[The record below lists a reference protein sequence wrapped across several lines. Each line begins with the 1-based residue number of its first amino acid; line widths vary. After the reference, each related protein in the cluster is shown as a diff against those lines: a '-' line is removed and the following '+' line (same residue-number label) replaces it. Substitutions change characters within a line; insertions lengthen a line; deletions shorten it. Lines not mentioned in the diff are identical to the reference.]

1 MIDELLGRAE
11 LKARI
16 EELEDE
22 KHHLQ
27 RQLDAESDRRADAV
41 SAKQQ
46 AEKRI
51 NELEDKITEL
61 EDTLDRHQSASD
73 ADAGRTPR
81 ATDTVRG
88 DRLDEILRRLRSV
101 ETGPEGA
108 LTAVIED
115 EDLPLSRTIRS
126 TAGDCGPLV
135 RQAAPTIYYADDA
148 GLISVCLRPPITPE
162 AFTEWDSEF
171 TVDEAWFRPTGTL
184 VFGVVRADVFAVGV
198 YEEGERLTHAG
209 FETDVKSDHSKGGFS
224 QGRFERIRNE
234 QIDNH
239 LDEARELLT
248 ETVDEADPDRVIL
261 TGGKSVL
268 PELAELADHTATT
281 DAGGKPLDALE
292 HAFADFWSTRVVT
305 L

>member
-61 EDTLDRHQSASD
+61 EDTLDRHQSTSD

-126 TAGDCGPLV
+126 TAGDCGPLI

-148 GLISVCLRPPITPE
+148 GLVSVCLRPPITPE

>member
-11 LKARI
+11 LKDRI
-16 EELEDE
+16 QELEDD

-27 RQLDAESDRRADAV
+27 RQLEAESERRADAV
-41 SAKQQ
+41 SDRQ
-46 AEKRI
+46 AAEQRV
-51 NELEDKITEL
+51 NQLEDKITEL
-61 EDTLDRHQSASD
+61 EDRLDRQQAAED
-73 ADAGRTPR
+73 TATDRTPR
-81 ATDTVRG
+81 STDTVRG
-88 DRLDEILRRLRSV
+88 DRLAEILRRLRSV

-115 EDLPLSRTIRS
+115 EELPLSRPVQS
-126 TAGDCGPLV
+126 AAGDCGPLV
-135 RQAAPTIYYADDA
+135 RQAAPTVYYTDDA
-148 GLISVCLRPPITPE
+148 GLVSVCLRPPLMPDG
-162 AFTEWDSEF
+162 FTEWDDEF
-171 TVDEAWFRPTGTL
+171 RVDESWFRPTGTL
-184 VFGVVRADVFAVGV
+184 VFAVVRADVFAVGV
-198 YEEGERLTHAG
+198 YEAGERAEYAG

-234 QIDNH
+234 QIDDH
-239 LDEARELLT
+239 LSEARELLT
-248 ETVDEADPDRVIL
+248 ETKAEANPDRVVL

-268 PELAELADHTATT
+268 PELSDLADHTATT